1 MLLPIIAIDSGARA
15 PVAFDAAEHG
25 RRLFAAK
32 GCVSCHVRSD
42 VDIAG
47 ELKDF
52 GPNLSDRK
60 FPADYLAKFLANPA
74 MRAPIYGKGPM
85 PNPQLRET
93 EIASLVQYIN
103 ADKKVAVR

>member
-1 MLLPIIAIDSGARA
+1 LLPILAIDSTARA
-15 PVAFDAAEHG
+15 PAPIAAAERG

-32 GCVSCHVRSD
+32 GCVTCHVRSD

-47 ELKDF
+47 ELRDY

-74 MRAPIYGKGPM
+74 MRPPIYGKGPM
-85 PNPQLRET
+85 PNPQLRAT
-93 EIASLVQYIN
+93 EIASLIHYIN
-103 ADKKVAVR
+103 SDKRIVAR